1 MEPGSD
7 SRGFS
12 ALEAT
17 IVVVLIGIAA
27 IVARNP
33 MRSYMKR
40 LEFNKSVDNVK
51 HMIMACQTKAM
62 SNPGQHVGVWFG
74 DSVVVPFLDKG
85 SPSAYEYD
93 RLSDPAY
100 LQQAAL
106 KRGVRLQKLPGFPDE
121 IVFRGDGSAYKSLR
135 IVISDG
141 VLRDTLDVLAS
152 TGRVRVLR

>member
-1 MEPGSD
+1 MRFPSA

-17 IVVVLIGIAA
+17 IAVVLLGIAA
-27 IVARNP
+27 VVVRNP
-33 MRSYMKR
+33 MRTYMKR

-62 SNPGQHVGVWFG
+62 ANPGQHAGVWFG
-74 DSVVVPFLDKG
+74 DSVAVPFLDKG
-85 SPSAYEYD
+85 SPALYEYD
-93 RLSDPAY
+93 RLADPAFM
-100 LQQAAL
+100 QQAVL
-106 KRGVRLQKLPGFPDE
+106 KRGVRLRKLPDFPDE

-135 IVISDG
+135 IVITDG
-141 VLRDTLDVLAS
+141 VLQDTLDVLAS

>member
-1 MEPGSD
+1 MEPGPD

-12 ALEAT
+12 ALEVT
-17 IVVVLIGIAA
+17 IALVLFGIAA
-27 IVARNP
+27 IVIRNP

-40 LEFNKSVDNVK
+40 LEFDKSVDNVK
-51 HMIMACQTKAM
+51 HMIIACQTKAM

-74 DSVVVPFLDKG
+74 GDVVVPFLDKG
-85 SPSAYEYD
+85 DPSAYEYD
-93 RLSDPAY
+93 KHADPAY
-100 LQQAAL
+100 MQQAVL

-135 IVISDG
+135 IVITDG
-141 VLRDTLDVLAS
+141 VLKDTLDVLAS